1 MKERP
6 VAAPEHWTGPKEL
19 VKAYREG
26 DPLWVIAA
34 ARDATVESLCSLLT
48 QEVCDED
55 ELARMQTIR
64 SRAAGA
70 MSVLDEQS
78 QLVWRLMESGFSA
91 VEIPTVLG
99 ALATGTAS
107 DSAVTTALLQFLR
120 LQDPRICRDMPPP
133 ATPRRSDTLSL
144 LYVLGKHHGIE
155 PDYQLALGEVAPD
168 DVAELKQLTRAGCPP
183 RRVAEILAVA
193 ETTKLAVRARVVTS
207 LSVTDYA
214 VTAGSIARLFRGHIF
229 DESASW
235 PAPATDLVRR
245 LGGGFWDQAL
255 ATVGLKMVRTVDRF
269 QQDDFPL
276 AVDDFT
282 EERSGRGLSPSLE
295 NYDRWVIAEIAL
307 GRGRPS
313 ALELMDHYGGWGA
326 ALRKALAR
334 RSNVQTDGHASAMSL
349 HDDGALFVVPDP
361 AHEEAWVRAGEYIC
375 ELLARIPRRRS
386 LVIEYAAAANG
397 AFQQYARAGR
407 AEAGVWCEIFP
418 DELLSGELSD
428 TDEDHLDCEGWTPPN
443 DASSSWR
450 REGMLF
456 EDAGHLILDGL
467 RYGRQCPDPWLLR
480 WSTRQPINGPGRSH
494 GVTVENALAGHVQS
508 LRNAG

>member
-1 MKERP
+1 MQTTR
-6 VAAPEHWTGPKEL
+6 A
-19 VKAYREG
+19 R
-26 DPLWVIAA
+26 AA
-34 ARDATVESLCSLLT
+34 A
-48 QEVCDED
+48 
-55 ELARMQTIR
+55 
-64 SRAAGA
+64 A

-78 QLVWRLMESGFSA
+78 HLVGRLMESGFST

-107 DSAVTTALLQFLR
+107 DSAITTALLQFLR

-133 ATPRRSDTLSL
+133 ETARRRDKLSL

-155 PDYQLALGEVAPD
+155 PDYQLALGQIAPGD
-168 DVAELKQLTRAGCPP
+168 LAEIQQLSKAGCPP
-183 RRVAEILAVA
+183 RRLAEILAVA
-193 ETTKLAVRARVVTS
+193 ETTKLAIRARVITSSPVTE
-207 LSVTDYA
+207 YA
-214 VTAGSIARLFRGHIF
+214 ATAGPIARLLRDHIF
-229 DESASW
+229 EESPSW
-235 PAPATDLVRR
+235 PAPASDLVRR

-255 ATVGLKMVRTVDRF
+255 ATVGLNLVRTVDRF
-269 QQDDFPL
+269 QQDDFPM
-276 AVDDFT
+276 AVDDFS

-307 GRGRPS
+307 GRDRPS

-326 ALRKALAR
+326 ALRKAVT
-334 RSNVQTDGHASAMSL
+334 RSSNSTPEVYASSL
-349 HDDGALFVVPDP
+349 PVEDDGVLFEVPDL

-386 LVIEYAAAANG
+386 LVIEYAAAADG
-397 AFQQYARAGR
+397 AFQPYARAGR

-418 DELLSGELSD
+418 NELLSSEFSD

-443 DASSSWR
+443 DTSSSWR
-450 REGMLF
+450 REEMLF

-467 RYGRQCPDPWLLR
+467 RYGRQCPDPWLFR
-480 WSTRQPINGPGRSH
+480 WSTRQPINGQGRNN
-494 GVTVENALAGHVQS
+494 GVTIEDALAGDVQS

>member
-1 MKERP
+1 MKERA
-6 VAAPEHWTGPKEL
+6 VAAPEHWTGRTEL
-19 VKAYREG
+19 VKSYREG

-34 ARDATVESLCSLLT
+34 AVGATVESLCSLLT
-48 QEVCDED
+48 QAVRDED
-55 ELARMQTIR
+55 ELARMQTTR
-64 SRAAGA
+64 ARAAGA

-78 QLVWRLMESGFSA
+78 HLVWRLMESGFST

-107 DSAVTTALLQFLR
+107 DSAITNAVLQYLR

-133 ATPRRSDTLSL
+133 ETPRRSDTLSL
-144 LYVLGKHHGIE
+144 LYVLGKHHSIE
-155 PDYQLALGEVAPD
+155 PDYQLALGQIAPGD
-168 DVAELKQLTRAGCPP
+168 LAEIQQLSKAGCPP
-183 RRVAEILAVA
+183 RRLAEILAVV
-193 ETTKLAVRARVVTS
+193 ETTKLAIRARVITSSPVTE
-207 LSVTDYA
+207 YA
-214 VTAGSIARLFRGHIF
+214 ATAGPIARLLRGHIF
-229 DESASW
+229 EESASW
-235 PAPATDLVRR
+235 PAPASDLVRR

-307 GRGRPS
+307 GRDRPS

-326 ALRKALAR
+326 ALRKALVR

-386 LVIEYAAAANG
+386 LVIEYAATANG
-397 AFQQYARAGR
+397 AFQQYAQAGR

-418 DELLSGELSD
+418 NEFLSGEFSD

-450 REGMLF
+450 REEMFF

-480 WSTRQPINGPGRSH
+480 WSTRQPINGQGRNN
-494 GVTVENALAGHVQS
+494 GVTIEDALAGDVQS

>member
-34 ARDATVESLCSLLT
+34 ARDATVESLCSLLA

-70 MSVLDEQS
+70 MSVLEEQS

-99 ALATGTAS
+99 ALATGSAS
-107 DSAVTTALLQFLR
+107 DSAITAALLQFVR

-133 ATPRRSDTLSL
+133 ETLRRSDTLSL
-144 LYVLGKHHGIE
+144 LYVLGKHHGIK
-155 PDYQLALGEVAPD
+155 PDYQLALGQIAPD
-168 DVAELKQLTRAGCPP
+168 DVAELKQLTRAACPP
-183 RRVAEILAVA
+183 RRLAEILAVA
-193 ETTKLAVRARVVTS
+193 ETTKLAIRARVITG

-214 VTAGSIARLFRGHIF
+214 ATAGSIARLFRGYIF

-235 PAPATDLVRR
+235 PTPASDLVRR

-255 ATVGLKMVRTVDRF
+255 ATVRLEMGRAVDRF
-269 QQDDFPL
+269 QEDDFPL
-276 AVDDFT
+276 TVDDFT
-282 EERSGRGLSPSLE
+282 EERSGRGLAPSLE
-295 NYDRWVIAEIAL
+295 NYDQWVIAELAV
-307 GRGRPS
+307 RRDRPS
-313 ALELMDHYGGWGA
+313 ALELVDRYGDWAA
-326 ALRKALAR
+326 ALRKALAS
-334 RSNVQTDGHASAMSL
+334 RSDVQTDAHASAMPL
-349 HDDGALFVVPDP
+349 HDDGALFEVPDP
-361 AHEEAWVRAGEYIC
+361 AHEAAWVRAGEYIC

-386 LVIEYAAAANG
+386 LVIEYAAAADG
-397 AFQQYARAGR
+397 AFQLYARAGR

-428 TDEDHLDCEGWTPPN
+428 TDEDHLACEGWTSPN

-480 WSTRQPINGPGRSH
+480 WSTRQPINGQGRYN
-494 GVTVENALAGHVQS
+494 GVTTEDALAGDVQS

>member
-6 VAAPEHWTGPKEL
+6 VAAPEYWTGPRKL

-34 ARDATVESLCSLLT
+34 AGGTTVESLCSLLA
-48 QEVCDED
+48 QRVCDED
-55 ELARMQTIR
+55 ELARMHSIR
-64 SRAAGA
+64 ARAVGA

-78 QLVWRLMESGFSA
+78 LLVWRLMESRFSA
-91 VEIPTVLG
+91 VEIPKVLG
-99 ALATGTAS
+99 ALATGTEV
-107 DSAVTTALLQFLR
+107 DSAITTALLQFLR
-120 LQDPRICRDMPPP
+120 LQDPRICVDMPPLET
-133 ATPRRSDTLSL
+133 ARRSDKVSL
-144 LYVLGKHHGIE
+144 LYVLGKHHGIK
-155 PDYQLALGEVAPD
+155 PDYQLALGQIAPD
-168 DVAELKQLTRAGCPP
+168 DLAEIQQLSRAGCPP
-183 RRVAEILAVA
+183 RRLAEILAVA
-193 ETTKLAVRARVVTS
+193 ETTKLAIRARVITS
-207 LSVTDYA
+207 LSMTKYA
-214 VTAGSIARLFRGHIF
+214 ATAESIARLFRGHIF

-235 PAPATDLVRR
+235 PAPASDLVRR

-255 ATVGLKMVRTVDRF
+255 ATVGLKLVRTVDRF
-269 QQDDFPL
+269 QKDDLPR

-282 EERSGRGLSPSLE
+282 EERSGRGLAPSLE
-295 NYDRWVIAEIAL
+295 NYDRWAIAELAL
-307 GRGRPS
+307 RRDRPS
-313 ALELMDHYGGWGA
+313 ALQLMDHYGGWAA

-334 RSNVQTDGHASAMSL
+334 RGNVQTDAHASAMPL
-349 HDDGALFVVPDP
+349 HDDGVLFEVPDP
-361 AHEEAWVRAGEYIC
+361 AHEAAWVRAGEYIC

-386 LVIEYAAAANG
+386 LVIEYAADADG
-397 AFQQYARAGR
+397 AFQLYARAGR

-480 WSTRQPINGPGRSH
+480 WSTRQPINGQGRNN
-494 GVTVENALAGHVQS
+494 GVTIEDALAGDVQS